1 MHNAVIGACTQ
12 FGDYGR
18 IKEQIIYLRG
28 AYDMQSEVPPN
39 FDDDATRL
47 AYAVAYHPGHAFTY
61 LSLLVRKTLGDAA
74 FGGVNGSPSVLILGA
89 GPGAETLAILRWMEA
104 VRPEL
109 LDGARF
115 VMVDR
120 AEWQSTR
127 RSVLAPTVIRSWK
140 EHGIRF
146 HQETTD
152 ISGEAGLDYLASEV
166 PKADVIFC
174 PSVFSELIA
183 AGREAA
189 VFESLLAHMAPTARL
204 VLIDHKAVEFDH
216 VSRQWSSHF
225 SVLDEGLTLGAILP
239 LPTMWLTTKFLDGS
253 PDRIPT
259 RKYPLLWWVLGP
271 GLGVAQNRG

>member
-1 MHNAVIGACTQ
+1 VHNAVIGACTQ

-28 AYDMQSEVPPN
+28 AYDTQSEVPPN

-47 AYAVAYHPGHAFTY
+47 AYAVAYHPGHAYTY

-74 FGGVNGSPSVLILGA
+74 FGGVTGSPTVLILGA

-127 RSVLAPTVIRSWK
+127 RSVLAPTVSQTWK
-140 EHGIRF
+140 DHGVRF
-146 HQETTD
+146 HQQTADITTA
-152 ISGEAGLDYLASEV
+152 AGRDYLKREV
-166 PKADVIFC
+166 PSADVIVC
-174 PSVFSELIA
+174 PSIVSEVITDGMDKDLQGWIVPYVSS
-183 AGREAA
+183 G
-189 VFESLLAHMAPTARL
+189 SRL
-204 VLIDHKAVEFDH
+204 VLVDHTTERYKH
-216 VSRQWSSHF
+216 VAKQWSHALSVVGEGETGGF
-225 SVLDEGLTLGAILP
+225 SLPSTPAWIRENLLDRSAPKLVPKESYKMTWSVLTP
-239 LPTMWLTTKFLDGS
+239 S
-253 PDRIPT
+253 
-259 RKYPLLWWVLGP
+259 
-271 GLGVAQNRG
+271 